1 MFYEYKCN
9 VCDKTEELNLSPKGN
24 IPKSIECE
32 CGGEM
37 LRVWG
42 GHQINM
48 NYRIMAMQAY
58 GKLPEHAKT
67 GDTRFLKNES
77 RR

>member
-9 VCDKTEELNLSPKGN
+9 VCDRAEERQLSPN
-24 IPKSIECE
+24 SDIPERIECE

-37 LRVWG
+37 LRVFG

-48 NYRIMAMQAY
+48 NYRIAAIQAY
-58 GKLPEHAKT
+58 NRLPEHAKEK
-67 GDTRFLKNES
+67 DTSFLKNES
-77 RR
+77 MR